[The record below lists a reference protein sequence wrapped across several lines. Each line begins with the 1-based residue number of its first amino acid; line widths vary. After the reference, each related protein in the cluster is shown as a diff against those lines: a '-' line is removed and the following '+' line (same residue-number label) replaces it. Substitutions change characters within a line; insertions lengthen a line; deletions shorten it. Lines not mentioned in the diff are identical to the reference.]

1 MAVKASSETTLTRVN
16 DGAAGAKGAD
26 GKMLYATSSTAAAT
40 AAKVATLS
48 SGTLTLTAGATV
60 SVKFTYGN
68 TAASPTLNVNS
79 TGAKAI
85 YTQGVRYAYWQ
96 AGVTVVFV
104 YDGSCW
110 RVASEPV
117 YANTVTVGNASGRN
131 LYIDADSVDIRSGST
146 ALATFAENKLVL
158 GKASDSATIDM
169 CNGNIKFSTK
179 VYTGSN
185 TGNGQITAQNG
196 MGIYSKGTG
205 EGDGDGLIEV
215 VASRMLDL
223 QGKQVEIISTDDAS
237 IASNKNLYAW
247 GNVVDVTYDEKLSLN
262 GSTVADFIVETGVSQ
277 KTYGTWTYRKYN
289 SGAMEIWG
297 KFTKTHD
304 GTSYLEFVIAAPSSM
319 TTISTIHASAG
330 ATGNL
335 GANCRYV
342 AGDGGTTVDVWV
354 EPGVAKGKSVWV
366 YIHAF
371 GTWK

>member
-1 MAVKASSETTLTRVN
+1 MAVQVSGEITLTRI
-16 DGAAGAKGAD
+16 DDGTAGAAGAD
-26 GKMLYATSSTAAAT
+26 GTMIYATSSTAEGT
-40 AAKVATLS
+40 AAKVATVA
-48 SGTLTLTAGATV
+48 SGAFNLTSGVTV
-60 SVKFTYGN
+60 SVKFTNGN
-68 TAASPTLNVNS
+68 TAANPTLNVNS
-79 TGAKAI
+79 AGAKAI

-96 AGVTVVFV
+96 AGATVVFV
-104 YDGSCW
+104 YDGTYW

-169 CNGNIKFSTK
+169 CNGNIEFSTK

-205 EGDGDGLIEV
+205 EGGGDGLIEV
-215 VASRMLDL
+215 EASRMLDL
-223 QGKQVEIISTDDAS
+223 KGKQVEVISTDS
-237 IASNKNLYAW
+237 TFVTSNKDVDIY
-247 GNVVDVTYDEKLSLN
+247 GENVNIDYDTALKLN
-262 GSTVADFIVETGVSQ
+262 QSTLADFIVETGVSQ

-297 KFTKTHD
+297 KFAKTHD

-319 TTISTIHASAG
+319 TDISTIHASAG